1 MTRSAKTLL
10 PWLMIFGASIC
21 LRTGIASLSPI
32 LDRIERTLAISNAEL
47 GLLTT
52 LPVLCMGGL
61 SPLGH
66 MLERR
71 LGLKRSMIMA
81 LALLTIVLLL
91 RLDGGSYGLL
101 LFTAVGVGVGD
112 AIIRPLLSGFIKGE
126 FASRAPAAM
135 SVYAASMGVGSAVAA
150 FGTPRISDATGSW
163 PLGLAFWALPT
174 ALAGFCWILWRED
187 IAAPARSA
195 SQLSLTISRSG
206 ILGLTLFFGLQA
218 GINYVAIA
226 WLPSLYGAFG
236 YSDHMTGFLV
246 AIMMLFQTG
255 ISFGMHVIMH
265 ALKLTTIKAALIF
278 SGLAILGSLS
288 LLLAKPV
295 PWLAPLMIGIATGG
309 LFPVALLQPL
319 DFARDRSE
327 ATRLAGLTQTGGYLL
342 GGILPWITGLLI
354 DQLGVVSALLT
365 LLTGSAGLLA
375 VVTVLIQR
383 TYQK

>member
-10 PWLMIFGASIC
+10 PWLMIFGAGIC

-32 LDRIERTLAISNAEL
+32 LDQIKRTLAITNAEL

-91 RLDGGSYGLL
+91 RLDGGSYGVL
-101 LFTAVGVGVGD
+101 LFTAVGVGVGVGVGD

-126 FASRAPAAM
+126 FASRAPEAM

-150 FGTPRISDATGSW
+150 FATPRISDATGSW

-187 IAAPARSA
+187 IAASARSA
-195 SQLSLTISRSG
+195 AQPSLTISRSG

-218 GINYVAIA
+218 GINYAAIA
-226 WLPSLYGAFG
+226 WLPSLYG
-236 YSDHMTGFLV
+236 Y
-246 AIMMLFQTG
+246 
-255 ISFGMHVIMH
+255 
-265 ALKLTTIKAALIF
+265 
-278 SGLAILGSLS
+278 SGL
-288 LLLAKPV
+288 
-295 PWLAPLMIGIATGG
+295 
-309 LFPVALLQPL
+309 F
-319 DFARDRSE
+319 
-327 ATRLAGLTQTGGYLL
+327 
-342 GGILPWITGLLI
+342 
-354 DQLGVVSALLT
+354 
-365 LLTGSAGLLA
+365 
-375 VVTVLIQR
+375 
-383 TYQK
+383 

>member
-1 MTRSAKTLL
+1 MTRSAKMLL
-10 PWLMIFGASIC
+10 PWLMIFGAGIC

-32 LDRIERTLAISNAEL
+32 LDRIERTLSISNAEL

-66 MLERR
+66 RLERR
-71 LGLKRSMIMA
+71 LGLKRAMVTA
-81 LALLTIVLLL
+81 FTLLTIVLLL
-91 RLDGGSYGLL
+91 RLDGHSYGLL
-101 LFTAVGVGVGD
+101 LCTAVGVGVGD

-126 FASRAPAAM
+126 FASCASAAM

-150 FGTPRISDATGSW
+150 FGTPRISDVTGSW

-174 ALAGFCWILWRED
+174 ALAGLFWMLWRED
-187 IAAPARSA
+187 SAAPAQSV
-195 SQLSLTISRSG
+195 SQPARTISRSC

-226 WLPSLYGAFG
+226 WLPSLYVTLG
-236 YSDHMTGFLV
+236 YSDHTAGLLV
-246 AIMMLFQTG
+246 ASMMLAQTG
-255 ISFGMHVIMH
+255 VSFSMH
-265 ALKLTTIKAALIF
+265 AIMRVLKLTTIKAALVF
-278 SGLAILGSLS
+278 SGLAILGTLS
-288 LLLAKPV
+288 LLLAKPL
-295 PWLAPLMIGIATGG
+295 PWLAPLTIGLATGG

-327 ATRLAGLTQTGGYLL
+327 VTRLAGLTQTGGYLL

-354 DQLGVVSALLT
+354 DQSGVAPALLT
-365 LLTGSAGLLA
+365 LLTGSAGLLT
-375 VVTVLIQR
+375 VVTVLIRR

>member
-10 PWLMIFGASIC
+10 PWLMIFGAGIC

-32 LDRIERTLAISNAEL
+32 LDRIERSLAISNAEL

-71 LGLKRSMIMA
+71 FALKRSMIMA

-91 RLDGGSYGLL
+91 RLDGGSYGVL

-150 FGTPRISDATGSW
+150 FGTPRISDATGNW

-174 ALAGFCWILWRED
+174 ALAGFCWIWRED
-187 IAAPARSA
+187 IPAPARSA
-195 SQLSLTISRSG
+195 SQPSLAISRSG

-226 WLPSLYGAFG
+226 WLPSLYGTFG
-236 YSDHMTGFLV
+236 YSDHMAGFLV

-255 ISFGMHVIMH
+255 ISFGMHVIMRV
-265 ALKLTTIKAALIF
+265 LKLTTIKATLVF
-278 SGLAILGSLS
+278 SGFAILGTLS

-319 DFARDRSE
+319 DFAHDRSE
-327 ATRLAGLTQTGGYLL
+327 AIRLAGLTQTGGYLL

-354 DQLGVVSALLT
+354 DHLGVAPALLT
-365 LLTGSAGLLA
+365 LLVGSAGLLA
-375 VVTVLIQR
+375 MVTVLIQSN
-383 TYQK
+383 YQK

>member
-1 MTRSAKTLL
+1 MKISAL
-10 PWLMIFGASIC
+10 PGAV
-21 LRTGIASLSPI
+21 LSKNQQ
-32 LDRIERTLAISNAEL
+32 TLAITNAEL

-91 RLDGGSYGLL
+91 RLDGGSYGVL

-112 AIIRPLLSGFIKGE
+112 AIIRPLMSGFIKGE
-126 FASRAPAAM
+126 FASRAPATM

-187 IAAPARSA
+187 ITAPARSA
-195 SQLSLTISRSG
+195 AQPSLTISRSG

-218 GINYVAIA
+218 GINYAAIG
-226 WLPSLYGAFG
+226 WLPSLYGALS
-236 YSDHMTGFLV
+236 YSDHTAGLLV
-246 AIMMLFQTG
+246 AIMMLVQTG
-255 ISFGMHVIMH
+255 VSFGMHVIMR
-265 ALKLTTIKAALIF
+265 ALKLTTIKAALAF
-278 SGLAILGSLS
+278 SGLAILGTLC
-288 LLLAKPV
+288 LLLAKPL
-295 PWLAPLMIGIATGG
+295 PWLAPVVIGVATGG
-309 LFPVALLQPL
+309 LFPIALLQPL
-319 DFARDRSE
+319 DFAHGRSE

-342 GGILPWITGLLI
+342 GGLLPWITGLLI
-354 DQLGVVSALLT
+354 DQLGVAPALLT
-365 LLTGSAGLLA
+365 LLVGSAGLLA